1 VAQVTALLSE
11 AKAAVVG
18 AGKDAIGGATT
29 AAAGSG
35 GGGGGDDADSVR
47 EKVLE
52 HVTRVRSAEITEL
65 RCDTLTED
73 AGA

>member
-29 AAAGSG
+29 AAAGS
-35 GGGGGDDADSVR
+35 GGGGDDADSVR